1 MSSLLST
8 SVEPAELR
16 SVRDIVT
23 ASLKHGLS
31 STVYW
36 KAGPP
41 GPMDSGYDP
50 RHKRVR
56 AVVDWLREIG
66 GESVAQPGYNTYR
79 PPEKLRRE
87 NVILRDVVRD
97 QPLGGRQHYMG
108 WCPHAWVHWETACM
122 PT

>member
-66 GESVAQPGYNTYR
+66 GESEVQPGDNTYR
-79 PPEKLRRE
+79 SPENLRRE
-87 NVILRDVVRD
+87 IVILPDLVGD
-97 QPLGGRQHYMG
+97 KLLGGRHHYM
-108 WCPHAWVHWETACM
+108 
-122 PT
+122 

>member
-23 ASLKHGLS
+23 ASLTHGLT

-66 GESVAQPGYNTYR
+66 GDSGVQPGANTYR
-79 PPEKLRRE
+79 SPEKLRGE
-87 NVILRDVVRD
+87 VVILPAVVGD
-97 QPLGGRQHYMG
+97 QP
-108 WCPHAWVHWETACM
+108 P
-122 PT
+122 

>member
-56 AVVDWLREIG
+56 GVVDWLRETG
-66 GESVAQPGYNTYR
+66 GETGGPPGYNTH
-79 PPEKLRRE
+79 PAPEKLPRE
-87 NVILRDVVRD
+87 ILILRDVLGD
-97 QPLGGRQHYMG
+97 QPLGGRPTYLRLY
-108 WCPHAWVHWETACM
+108 PHTPVHLDNC
-122 PT
+122 